1 MVTTFLTK
9 HNEITYQKGETMVA
23 HLLRRLMRS
32 VLLMG
37 LLLSGVF
44 VLNAQ
49 SESYMFDGTSIQVAV
64 PDGMEWE
71 YDDEFEELI
80 LFNEDAE
87 IIMFLLPPEDPTTL
101 LEGLVAGFE
110 MDDDFDASAIYTVD
124 LGAPFTA
131 YDAETEDTLVYFI
144 VAEMT
149 QNTYLGIV
157 SYTFKD
163 AEDNDWLL
171 SVLLGLDSDEVV
183 IDGGELMDA
192 PDAGEMP
199 DTPEEVTSV
208 TSASSDDSAD
218 MDDDMGET
226 GLEDVDALLDEYGV
240 TGDLISIPEAFAP
253 YVDTSASFEEGEC
266 IPPVPLDETP
276 DTMICGTLTVPENRT
291 VEGSNRVVL
300 PVVILLSNSGDG
312 APAMVYLEGGPGG
325 SATVGV
331 ADWARSPFRDTHDIV
346 LFDQRG
352 TGFAQPSLNC
362 PEMED
367 GGVELDCYD
376 RLISEGIDLRG
387 YNSRQNA
394 GDVADL
400 IRELG
405 YGEATLYGISYG
417 TRLALTVLREHPE
430 LLTSVIIDAVYPP
443 EVDGGLDEARYFYLA
458 LQTMFSDCNAD
469 PACGSAFPDLE
480 SRFFATIDALDEN
493 PVIVYDPTYDEETEL
508 VGADLLNRILQ
519 AMYATPIIPALPAA
533 MHLAAEGDYEQALDL
548 IAFGPLDMEET
559 EEVEQT
565 FDYPEGLDDAEG
577 MFTSVTCNE
586 EVRLTDVRDYID
598 SYLPAYESDEIPISV
613 LNSFFDISIFA
624 TCEVWDAGTSPL
636 IADAPVGGSVP
647 VLSIGGAYDPVTPPA
662 WAELAA
668 SRLDTSYFFT
678 LPYSGHGSDQIPCGQ
693 ELITQFLN
701 DPFSEPDGSC
711 IADMTPDFF
720 IP

>member
-291 VEGSNRVVL
+291 VE
-300 PVVILLSNSGDG
+300 
-312 APAMVYLEGGPGG
+312 
-325 SATVGV
+325 V
-331 ADWARSPFRDTHDIV
+331 AIV
-346 LFDQRG
+346 L
-352 TGFAQPSLNC
+352 
-362 PEMED
+362 
-367 GGVELDCYD
+367 
-376 RLISEGIDLRG
+376 
-387 YNSRQNA
+387 
-394 GDVADL
+394 
-400 IRELG
+400 
-405 YGEATLYGISYG
+405 
-417 TRLALTVLREHPE
+417 
-430 LLTSVIIDAVYPP
+430 
-443 EVDGGLDEARYFYLA
+443 
-458 LQTMFSDCNAD
+458 
-469 PACGSAFPDLE
+469 
-480 SRFFATIDALDEN
+480 
-493 PVIVYDPTYDEETEL
+493 
-508 VGADLLNRILQ
+508 
-519 AMYATPIIPALPAA
+519 
-533 MHLAAEGDYEQALDL
+533 
-548 IAFGPLDMEET
+548 
-559 EEVEQT
+559 
-565 FDYPEGLDDAEG
+565 
-577 MFTSVTCNE
+577 
-586 EVRLTDVRDYID
+586 
-598 SYLPAYESDEIPISV
+598 
-613 LNSFFDISIFA
+613 
-624 TCEVWDAGTSPL
+624 
-636 IADAPVGGSVP
+636 
-647 VLSIGGAYDPVTPPA
+647 
-662 WAELAA
+662 
-668 SRLDTSYFFT
+668 
-678 LPYSGHGSDQIPCGQ
+678 
-693 ELITQFLN
+693 
-701 DPFSEPDGSC
+701 SC
-711 IADMTPDFF
+711 LW
-720 IP
+720 